1 MALAEALSVWDLP
14 TTSLD
19 GARRYQQAQDIA
31 RAYIFPQDIRGAGKS
46 KVDTKEVVAAF
57 TVLRASGCLYQLHI
71 DFIDAVETN
80 FRYVQ
85 DDMAR
90 YWVAIEQTIAVEAHD
105 QTQSVMTEL
114 FSRIATWQR
123 RWARP
128 LHMFEDDSILRQFNS
143 QFHRLLYAAFPSSF
157 QDCLFHYLSY
167 SLEAAGARDDDGGG
181 KHTYPSQHLLGLNV
195 VHRYAT
201 TLMRVAFDEIERI
214 TSEEAA
220 EGLTERRLTRA
231 RQRVSSSLSHWMS
244 AIFQGNEALLRS
256 IYSRFDYHL
265 CKSFFDIRTNELFD
279 IIVDFPD
286 SMAAL
291 EDLKDCLF
299 KIDQRDQ
306 IVEKLCAANVKR
318 LLHPGAE
325 TKDVI
330 SQYISTIRCLRIID
344 PVGVLLH
351 KVAEPIRR
359 HLRDRPDTI
368 RCIVTSLIEG
378 EELQDENDP
387 SSVAPWA
394 ASNDNTV
401 EDFSDP
407 KWEPEPNDAAPEFR
421 TGRNSDIVGTLVSI
435 YETREAIVTELQNYL
450 AQRLLVVEDYDAV
463 KEVRTI
469 ELLKVRFGEE
479 ALHVCDVMLKDMS
492 DSKRINDHIHGEI
505 QTVVNPLIISRM
517 FWPEIAPSSLRLTP
531 KLVAAE
537 QRFEAAFHHFKPDKH
552 LRWLQE
558 QGSAT
563 ITIELEDRT
572 ITVDVTPLQAAVA
585 ELFESQ
591 ETWTE
596 DGLAKKLGVEV
607 VLVRGALAVW
617 AGHGLVKNED
627 DGSWRVLEVLESGGD
642 QRVPVAETRS
652 AFQNTDTASFR
663 EKGNMILGYIRGI
676 LADLGPQS
684 VPSLHRTLS
693 HTKAYDMTM
702 AELAHLMAAAK
713 GAGRLTERRDGKW
726 VLPE

>member
-1 MALAEALSVWDLP
+1 MALAEALTLWDIP
-14 TTSLD
+14 ATSIE
-19 GARRYQQAQDIA
+19 GARRYQQVATAQDIA
-31 RAYIFPQDIRGAGKS
+31 RAYIFPQDIRGGGKN
-46 KVDTKEVVAAF
+46 KVDSKELAAAF
-57 TVLRASGCLYQLHI
+57 RVLRAAGRLHKLHV
-71 DFIDAVETN
+71 DFIDTVEAS
-80 FRYVQ
+80 FRYVK

-90 YWVAIEQTIAVEAHD
+90 YWVAIEQTIAAEAQE

-143 QFHRLLYAAFPSSF
+143 QFHRLLYAAFPASF

-167 SLEAAGARDDDGGG
+167 SLEAAGAHEEEGNV
-181 KHTYPSQHLLGLNV
+181 KHAYPSQHLLGLNL

-201 TLMRVAFDEIERI
+201 TLMRVAFDEIDKI
-214 TSEEAA
+214 AAEEAA
-220 EGLTERRLTRA
+220 EGLAERRLARA
-231 RQRVSSSLSHWMS
+231 RQRVSSSLSNWMS
-244 AIFQGNEALLRS
+244 TIFQGNEALLRS

-265 CKSFFDIRTNELFD
+265 CKSFFDIRTDELFD

-306 IVEKLCAANVKR
+306 VVEKFNVKR

-330 SQYISTIRCLRIID
+330 SQYINTIRCLRIID

-368 RCIVTSLIEG
+368 RCIVASLVEG

-387 SSVAPWA
+387 TSAAPLA
-394 ASNDNTV
+394 AISDNNV
-401 EDFSDP
+401 EDFTDP

-435 YETREAIVTELQNYL
+435 YETQEAIVKELQTYL
-450 AQRLLVVEDYDAV
+450 AGRLLVVEGYDAV

-469 ELLKVRFGEE
+469 ELLRVRFGEE

-492 DSKRINDHIHGEI
+492 DSKRINDHVHGEI
-505 QTVVNPLIISRM
+505 DTIVQPLIISRI
-517 FWPEIAPSSLRLTP
+517 FWPDIAPSSLHLTP
-531 KLVAAE
+531 KLEAAE
-537 QRFEAAFHHFKPDKH
+537 KEYEAAFHHFKPDKH
-552 LRWLQE
+552 LLWLQE
-558 QGSAT
+558 QGTASVT
-563 ITIELEDRT
+563 LELEDRT
-572 ITVDVTPLQAAVA
+572 VTVDVTPLQAAVA
-585 ELFESQ
+585 ELFEFQ
-591 ETWTE
+591 DTWTE
-596 DGLAKKLGVEV
+596 EDLAKKLEV
-607 VLVRGALAVW
+607 NVILVRGALAVW
-617 AGHGLVKNED
+617 AGHGVFKSED
-627 DGSWRVLEVLESGGD
+627 DGSWRVLEVLEVGVD
-642 QRVPVAETRS
+642 QQVPVIEAQS
-652 AFQNTDTASFR
+652 AFQSIDGASVH
-663 EKGNMILGYIRGI
+663 EKGSIFWGHIRGAI
-676 LADLGPQS
+676 AELGPQNLS
-684 VPSLHRTLS
+684 SLHRVLS
-693 HTKAYDMTM
+693 HDKNYNMTVD
-702 AELAHLMAAAK
+702 ELAMFLTAAK
-713 GAGRLTERRDGKW
+713 GARRLMEGRDGKW
-726 VLPE
+726 ILPK